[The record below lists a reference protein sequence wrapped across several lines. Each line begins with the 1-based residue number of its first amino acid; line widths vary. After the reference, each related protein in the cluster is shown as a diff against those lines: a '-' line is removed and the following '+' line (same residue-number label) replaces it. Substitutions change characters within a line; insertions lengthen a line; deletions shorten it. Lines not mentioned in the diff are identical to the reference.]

1 MYSVFNIGITLYY
14 FILEIDNGRIIMKKI
29 FSKCYTEYSIKLSS
43 KYSIL
48 VILFWEVS
56 NKMSTFK
63 LVKKVLQKVFWH

>member
-14 FILEIDNGRIIMKKI
+14 FILEIDNGRIIMKKRL
-29 FSKCYTEYSIKLSS
+29 SKCYTEYSIKLSS